1 MQTQRFADWTLSR
14 MMLGTV
20 QFGMPYGIANRRGQ
34 PSYQDVIE
42 MLTVAAECG
51 VNCCDTAAAYGESE
65 RVLGRALRELDL
77 REHMLV
83 VTKVRPLPPEAARDT
98 AIARRCI
105 AQSLEDSLRNLGLDV
120 LPVVL
125 FHREADSRH
134 LDLLAEQRDLGRLRH
149 FGVSCDN
156 PPDGAQAL
164 AAEGR
169 VQALQVPGNL
179 LDRRHERSGAFET
192 CAARGIAVFLRSVYL
207 QGLLLMP
214 EEEIPAALQAVV
226 PVRRRLAQIAR
237 TGGLAPA
244 ELALRYMLSLAPI
257 TCVLTG
263 VETVAQVRENA
274 ALFEHGP
281 LDAETLAAVRAAVPD
296 LPAEVLTPSH
306 WPRAKTFR

>member
-20 QFGMPYGIANRRGQ
+20 QFGMPYGIANRKGQ
-34 PSYQDVIE
+34 PSYQEVLEI
-42 MLTVAAECG
+42 LAAAAECG
-51 VNCCDTAAAYGESE
+51 VNGCDTAAAYGESE

-83 VTKVRPLPPEAARDT
+83 VTKVRALPPEAASDT
-98 AIARRCI
+98 AQARRCI
-105 AQSLEDSLRNLGLDV
+105 EQSLEDSRRNLELDC

-125 FHREADSRH
+125 FHREADARH
-134 LDLLAEQRDLGRLRH
+134 LDLLAEQRDRGRLRY

-156 PPDGAQAL
+156 PPEGAQAC

-169 VQALQVPGNL
+169 VRALQVPGNL
-179 LDRRHERSGAFET
+179 LDRRHERSGALEA

-214 EEEIPAALQAVV
+214 EEAIPAALQAVV
-226 PVRRRLAQIAR
+226 PVRRRLAAIAR
-237 TGGLAPA
+237 TGGLTPA
-244 ELALRYMLSLAPI
+244 ELALRYMLSLTPI

-263 VETVAQVRENA
+263 VETAAQVRENA

-296 LPAEVLTPSH
+296 LPAEVLTPSR
-306 WPRAKTFR
+306 WPRAKAF